1 MRKAVAAT
9 AVLLALVVITSGS
22 ATLAAAR
29 ALPGEQPVS
38 PGIPTNIAPPPPSR
52 SAVAHGRGL
61 HGLLP
66 VENKSGPGLSCR
78 TFDKNSSCPPP
89 PHR

>member
-1 MRKAVAAT
+1 MRKAVAAA
-9 AVLLALVVITSGS
+9 AVLLVLVVITSGS

-38 PGIPTNIAPPPPSR
+38 PGISTNIATP
-52 SAVAHGRGL
+52 GL

-66 VENKSGPGLSCR
+66 YRHDEVNR
-78 TFDKNSSCPPP
+78 DTT
-89 PHR
+89 PHDPRKRSAPTRCCNQEEAGRPKP